1 MEFNNITVSA
11 VQDFFELIAATSG
24 VTILHGCYLG
34 QDFLVGDAN
43 EDMHRVAIKT
53 GATTDGSG
61 GAAGTE
67 VPLSLGDAAATAVG
81 RTNDT
86 TVATMGTAVQKHS
99 DTYNIRV
106 GWQYLPPPE
115 QRITWSANI
124 LAVELTLAPT
134 TITTGMN
141 GTLIWE
147 ELS

>member
-1 MEFNNITVSA
+1 MNFEAITVSV

-53 GATTDGSG
+53 GAALDGSG
-61 GAAGTE
+61 GAVGVE
-67 VPLSLGDAAATAVG
+67 VPMSLGDAAASAVG

-86 TVATMGTAVQKHS
+86 TVASTGTIVEKHM
-99 DTYNIRV
+99 DTYNVRV

-115 QRITWSANI
+115 QRITWSANR
-124 LAVELTLAPT
+124 LAVELLLAPT

-147 ELS
+147 ELD